1 MKRMKLQAGSNL
13 VEFAIVLP
21 LLLTLVFGI
30 IDFSLALY
38 DKAVITNAAR
48 EGARAGVVFS
58 SPQPTDDQI
67 AVDAATKYCSTY
79 LVTFAASGLSI
90 TANWTETIANGSN
103 LVRDSG
109 DTLTVAVNYPYY
121 FLIPGLGSLNLSAT
135 SVMRFE

>member
-1 MKRMKLQAGSNL
+1 MKTMNPQTGSNL

-48 EGARAGVVFS
+48 EGARAGVVFR
-58 SPQPTDDQI
+58 SPQPVTDQI
-67 AVDAATKYCSTY
+67 AVTAATNYCSTY
-79 LVTFAASGLSI
+79 LITFAASSLSI
-90 TANWTETIANGSN
+90 PPPLWSDTDGNGLRN
-103 LVRDSG
+103 SG
-109 DTLTVAVNYPYY
+109 DTLTVTVNYPYN
-121 FLIPGLGSLNLSAT
+121 FLIPGFGSLNLSAT

>member
-1 MKRMKLQAGSNL
+1 MKTINPQTGSNL

-21 LLLTLVFGI
+21 LLLALVFGI

-48 EGARAGVVFS
+48 EGARAGVVFR
-58 SPQPTDDQI
+58 SPQPVDDQI
-67 AVDAATKYCSTY
+67 AIDAASKYCSTY
-79 LVTFAASGLSI
+79 LITFATSSLSFD
-90 TANWTETIANGSN
+90 ADWTETAANGIN
-103 LVRDSG
+103 GVRDSG
-109 DTLTVAVNYPYY
+109 DTLTVTVNYPYN